1 MGKKIKEIDEYIAR
15 SAPFA
20 RPILKKM
27 RELVHQ
33 VCPDTEEKM
42 KWSFP
47 HFDYKNEM
55 MCHMAAFKQHCAFGF
70 WKAPLMKDKALH
82 DMAQT
87 EQAMGHLGK
96 ISCLEDLPSDKKLSD
111 YIKEAMMLNEKGI
124 KLPPKNKKPAD
135 AEISIPDYFLKALK
149 KNKNAWLFFES
160 ASYSFRKE
168 YIQWLEEAKTQE
180 TREKRM
186 TTAVEW
192 IAEKKG
198 RNWKY
203 VKK

>member
-1 MGKKIKEIDEYIAR
+1 MGKKIKEIDDYIAR
-15 SAPFA
+15 SAAFA
-20 RPILKKM
+20 QPILRKM

-70 WKAPLMKDKALH
+70 WKASLMKDPDLIS
-82 DMAQT
+82 MAKS

-96 ISCLEDLPSDKKLSD
+96 ITCLEDLPSDKKLSA
-111 YIKEAMMLNEKGI
+111 YIKEAMLLNEKGV
-124 KLPPKNKKPAD
+124 KLPPKKISPAD
-135 AEISIPDYFLKALK
+135 TAISIPDYFLKALK
-149 KNKNAWLFFES
+149 KNKAAWQIFDA

-168 YIQWLEEAKTQE
+168 YIQWLEEAKSEE
-180 TREKRM
+180 TRDKRM
-186 TTAVEW
+186 ATAIEW

-203 VKK
+203 ARK

>member
-1 MGKKIKEIDEYIAR
+1 MGKKIKEIDDYIAK

-20 RPILKKM
+20 RPILKKL

-33 VCPDTEEKM
+33 VCPETEEKM

-55 MCHMAAFKQHCAFGF
+55 MCSMAAFKQHCAFSF
-70 WKAPLMKDKALH
+70 WKATLMKDKNLLA
-82 DMAQT
+82 MAAS

-96 ISCLEDLPSDKKLSD
+96 ITSTEDLPADKKLSA
-111 YIKEAMMLNEKGI
+111 YIKEAMMLNENGI
-124 KLPPKNKKPAD
+124 KLPPKTKKPAD
-135 AEISIPDYFLKALK
+135 TAISIPDYFIKALK
-149 KNKNAWLFFES
+149 KTKAAWMFFDS
-160 ASYSFRKE
+160 ASYSFKKE
-168 YIQWLEEAKTQE
+168 YIQWLEDAKSDE

-186 TTAVEW
+186 TTAIEW

-203 VKK
+203 EKK